1 MSFQTGAEEV
11 WGHALALLIA
21 LKKKELF
28 LYNYTF
34 KHGIWIF
41 TPKWANFGLIQSDI
55 IAYIFN

>member
-1 MSFQTGAEEV
+1 MDAIFQPIKKSDTMSFQTGPDEV

-28 LYNYTF
+28 LHNYTF

-41 TPKWANFGLIQSDI
+41 YPKMG
-55 IAYIFN
+55 